1 MRSSLILLQLRE
13 REGLPVFLGRHPV
26 RLAES
31 SEKAGII
38 LEAVSE
44 ADLADLLV
52 HHDGIA
58 AGGESFAQQVLVN
71 GNAKVFL
78 KGMGNMVFADE
89 EMLGEAVKGTY
100 FYAYSPYDGFK
111 YQASDP
117 LCLTTENSGS
127 IYVEGQEQW
136 SLPMVAKGDDNQ
148 LLFKQVSGV
157 LGFQVAAS
165 FPIEIIQ
172 LRTNDGTETLAGPCV
187 IDLSQLY
194 YSRNLFILPPAEFHS
209 LPR

>member
-1 MRSSLILLQLRE
+1 MYILQKLRSYLLLLKLCE

-31 SEKAGII
+31 PEKAGII

-89 EMLGEAVKGTY
+89 KALGQAVERDILLEIFVDIGHHLLVQAAGRFAGGGVY
-100 FYAYSPYDGFK
+100 LIVGSPA
-111 YQASDP
+111 Q
-117 LCLTTENSGS
+117 
-127 IYVEGQEQW
+127 QEQ
-136 SLPMVAKGDDNQ
+136 
-148 LLFKQVSGV
+148 
-157 LGFQVAAS
+157 
-165 FPIEIIQ
+165 
-172 LRTNDGTETLAGPCV
+172 
-187 IDLSQLY
+187 
-194 YSRNLFILPPAEFHS
+194 
-209 LPR
+209 